1 MLYLRTQWW
10 SSLFESSI
18 LGSLFETPILEIYI
32 WEFDSGTLY
41 LIVEIVGILKLKSSI
56 LEFSIL
62 RVQYW
67 DFAILGFQYKNDIFE
82 NSIVEFSIWE
92 LNIGDIYL
100 KISI

>member
-1 MLYLRTQWW
+1 M
-10 SSLFESSI
+10 
-18 LGSLFETPILEIYI
+18 EISI